1 MASDSITS
9 SKATVINWNES
20 WKELDL
26 VFGTA
31 ISNDSSEVL
40 LDPSNYGV
48 TPHGGVQFADV
59 ALLGSDSANRVYASF
74 DNYINTKGGNDT
86 LFSIDDYTGNQI
98 VGGTG
103 SDTFFLQATDNLIL
117 GGEIF
122 ADSDSHDLSNNV
134 ALTDFEA
141 DAFLVASSSK
151 QVSLGQ
157 DLKIHDFEVN
167 RDSVSIDGL
176 KIDASDWTAARDL
189 LSTNKI
195 DINATPESILERI
208 TISLLE
214 GVTTNTDLAPFILDR
229 DNDSLRVIKI
239 TGPDWITVSGTVIT
253 ANTPYGETEE
263 DLQAIDLQIGYT
275 DEKVVSPFSAHLTLN
290 KAPTTLELTDDTT
303 SLVENT
309 DTSQPIKLADISITD
324 DALGS
329 NIITLSGDD
338 AAAFEVSGNALLLK
352 AGTTLDF
359 ETKSSYDINVNVAD
373 PDLTTST
380 PISTPFSLTLTD
392 VNEPPTALELTVVTT
407 SLVEN
412 TDTSQPIK
420 LADISITDDA
430 LGSNIITLSGDDAAA
445 FEVSGNA
452 LLLKAGTTLD
462 FETKSSY
469 DINVNVADPDL
480 TTSTP
485 ISTPFSLTLTDV
497 NDSPTGGV
505 TISGT
510 ATQGETLTADISEIA
525 DADGLGDFSYQWKA
539 DGADITGATA
549 KTFVPTQDQ
558 VGKAITVAVSYTDG
572 GGTAESLTSA
582 ATAAVTTTP
591 VLTVNSGET
600 DSPGTVVI
608 NPASIPEGETLV
620 ISSSDLPEG
629 TQPVFEISGGVV
641 SPAILA
647 IDFQNID
654 PSSTPI
660 DPSLATDG
668 GGTIASNA
676 PQNLTLSLD
685 GVYLNSGAGADSI
698 TGSQH
703 NDFLRAGAGDDI
715 IDSGAGDDLVRA
727 GAGND
732 QITLGSGN
740 DMLYFTA
747 DQLDQSIDTL
757 NDFNSAED
765 IIALGENITV
775 SLAGNSNI
783 ATFTTEID
791 GLERSSQL
799 IFSGLDTITEEWFIF
814 G

>member
-176 KIDASDWTAARDL
+176 KIDASDWPAARDL

-359 ETKSSYDINVNVAD
+359 ETKSSYNINVNVAD
-373 PDLTTST
+373 L
-380 PISTPFSLTLTD
+380 
-392 VNEPPTALELTVVTT
+392 
-407 SLVEN
+407 
-412 TDTSQPIK
+412 
-420 LADISITDDA
+420 
-430 LGSNIITLSGDDAAA
+430 
-445 FEVSGNA
+445 
-452 LLLKAGTTLD
+452 
-462 FETKSSY
+462 
-469 DINVNVADPDL
+469 DL

-660 DPSLATDG
+660 DPSRATDG

-799 IFSGLDTITEEWFIF
+799 IFSGFDTITEEWFIF

>member
-48 TPHGGVQFADV
+48 TPYGGVQFADV

-253 ANTPYGETEE
+253 ANTPHGETEE

-359 ETKSSYDINVNVAD
+359 EAKSSYDITVN
-373 PDLTTST
+373 
-380 PISTPFSLTLTD
+380 I
-392 VNEPPTALELTVVTT
+392 
-407 SLVEN
+407 
-412 TDTSQPIK
+412 
-420 LADISITDDA
+420 
-430 LGSNIITLSGDDAAA
+430 
-445 FEVSGNA
+445 
-452 LLLKAGTTLD
+452 
-462 FETKSSY
+462 
-469 DINVNVADPDL
+469 ADPDL

-600 DSPGTVVI
+600 DSPGTFVI

>member
-48 TPHGGVQFADV
+48 TPYGGVQFADV

-359 ETKSSYDINVNVAD
+359 ETKSSYNINVNVAD
-373 PDLTTST
+373 L
-380 PISTPFSLTLTD
+380 
-392 VNEPPTALELTVVTT
+392 
-407 SLVEN
+407 
-412 TDTSQPIK
+412 
-420 LADISITDDA
+420 
-430 LGSNIITLSGDDAAA
+430 
-445 FEVSGNA
+445 
-452 LLLKAGTTLD
+452 
-462 FETKSSY
+462 
-469 DINVNVADPDL
+469 DL

-660 DPSLATDG
+660 DPSRATDG

>member
-239 TGPDWITVSGTVIT
+239 TGPDWITLSGTVLT
-253 ANTPYGETEE
+253 ANTPDGVTEE
-263 DLQAIDLQIGYT
+263 GLQAINLQIGYT

-290 KAPTTLELTDDTT
+290 KAPTALELTD
-303 SLVENT
+303 
-309 DTSQPIKLADISITD
+309 
-324 DALGS
+324 
-329 NIITLSGDD
+329 
-338 AAAFEVSGNALLLK
+338 
-352 AGTTLDF
+352 
-359 ETKSSYDINVNVAD
+359 
-373 PDLTTST
+373 
-380 PISTPFSLTLTD
+380 
-392 VNEPPTALELTVVTT
+392 VTT

-660 DPSLATDG
+660 DPSRATDG

>member
-239 TGPDWITVSGTVIT
+239 TGPDWITLSGTVLT

-359 ETKSSYDINVNVAD
+359 EAKSSYNI
-373 PDLTTST
+373 
-380 PISTPFSLTLTD
+380 
-392 VNEPPTALELTVVTT
+392 TV
-407 SLVEN
+407 
-412 TDTSQPIK
+412 I
-420 LADISITDDA
+420 
-430 LGSNIITLSGDDAAA
+430 
-445 FEVSGNA
+445 
-452 LLLKAGTTLD
+452 
-462 FETKSSY
+462 
-469 DINVNVADPDL
+469 VADPDL

-660 DPSLATDG
+660 DPSRATDG

>member
-176 KIDASDWTAARDL
+176 KIDASDWPAARDL

-352 AGTTLDF
+352 AGTSLDF
-359 ETKSSYDINVNVAD
+359 EAKSSYDINVNV
-373 PDLTTST
+373 S
-380 PISTPFSLTLTD
+380 
-392 VNEPPTALELTVVTT
+392 
-407 SLVEN
+407 
-412 TDTSQPIK
+412 
-420 LADISITDDA
+420 
-430 LGSNIITLSGDDAAA
+430 
-445 FEVSGNA
+445 
-452 LLLKAGTTLD
+452 
-462 FETKSSY
+462 
-469 DINVNVADPDL
+469 DPDL

-660 DPSLATDG
+660 DPSRATDG

-799 IFSGLDTITEEWFIF
+799 IFSGFDTITEEWFIF

>member
-141 DAFLVASSSK
+141 DAFLVVSSSK

-239 TGPDWITVSGTVIT
+239 TGPDWITLSGTVLT

-338 AAAFEVSGNALLLK
+338 AAVFEVSGNALLLK
-352 AGTTLDF
+352 AGTSLDF
-359 ETKSSYDINVNVAD
+359 EAKSSYDINVNV
-373 PDLTTST
+373 S
-380 PISTPFSLTLTD
+380 
-392 VNEPPTALELTVVTT
+392 
-407 SLVEN
+407 
-412 TDTSQPIK
+412 
-420 LADISITDDA
+420 
-430 LGSNIITLSGDDAAA
+430 
-445 FEVSGNA
+445 
-452 LLLKAGTTLD
+452 
-462 FETKSSY
+462 
-469 DINVNVADPDL
+469 DPDL

-660 DPSLATDG
+660 DPSRATDG